1 MRTVIGKA
9 PGRICLL
16 GDNAD
21 LLEKPAIAAAVSA
34 ILAVE
39 IRQRDDDVVTL
50 TGSDIGF
57 QESFHVGDN
66 LEFDSPLRYVKAV
79 YARFAD
85 RLHQGFDLTVHSEIP
100 VSAGLSSSTALCI
113 ASIRALEELGGIQHS
128 TDEIAELSFQIERYD
143 LDVECGR
150 MDQYAIAYGGV
161 TYIQTGDQA
170 GVEPLAIP
178 SLPILVADTQETHDT
193 QALQKWLR
201 RRIAQDDPSLMGPL
215 NKVVGLVD
223 EGRGAI
229 LENDLEKL
237 GAIMDRQQ
245 PLELAMGT
253 STDRLEHFCQVARQA
268 GAWGGKQM
276 GAGGGGCVIALCP
289 PDRMQVVRRAL
300 EELGAPVWD
309 FDIIPPTDTG
319 KSRSLGGEVR

>member
-1 MRTVIGKA
+1 MTSVIGKA

-39 IRQRDDDVVTL
+39 VEKRDDDLVVL
-50 TGSDIGF
+50 TGADIGF
-57 QESFHVGDN
+57 QESFHLGDPVA
-66 LEFDSPLRYVKAV
+66 LDSPLKYVKAV
-79 YARFAD
+79 YARLAD
-85 RLHQGFDLTVHSEIP
+85 RLEHGFDLTIHSEIP

-113 ASIRALEELGGIQHS
+113 ASIRALQQLSGVTYT

-161 TYIQTGDQA
+161 TYIQTGDEA
-170 GVEPLAIP
+170 GVERLPVP
-178 SLPILVADTQETHDT
+178 SLPVLVADTQESHDT

-201 RRIAQDDPSLMGPL
+201 RRIAEGDPSLMGPL
-215 NKVVGLVD
+215 DQVVALVE
-223 EGRGAI
+223 EGRAAI
-229 LENDLEKL
+229 LDDDLGSL

-245 PLELAMGT
+245 ALELAMGT
-253 STDRLEHFCQVARQA
+253 STDRLELFCQTARQT
-268 GAWGGKQM
+268 GAWGAKQM
-276 GAGGGGCVIALCP
+276 GAGGGGCMIALCP
-289 PDRMQVVRRAL
+289 PDQIETVRSAL
-300 EELGAPVWD
+300 VTLGAPVWD
-309 FDIIPPTDTG
+309 FDIVPPTDA
-319 KSRSLGGEVR
+319 S

>member
-1 MRTVIGKA
+1 MTSVIGKA

-34 ILAVE
+34 ILVVE

-50 TGSDIGF
+50 TGTEIGF
-57 QESFHVGDN
+57 QESFRLGDN
-66 LEFDSPLRYVKAV
+66 IELDSPLRYVKAV

-85 RLHQGFDLTVHSEIP
+85 SLHQGFDLTIHSEIP

-113 ASIRALEELGGIQHS
+113 ASIRALQKLCEVELD

-201 RRIAQDDPSLMGPL
+201 RRIAENDPSLLGPL
-215 NKVVGLVD
+215 NKVVALVE
-223 EGRGAI
+223 EGRRAI
-229 LENDLEKL
+229 LEDGLEKL
-237 GAIMDRQQ
+237 GEIMDRQQ
-245 PLELAMGT
+245 ALELAMGT
-253 STDRLEHFCQVARQA
+253 STDRLERFCQIARQG
-268 GAWGGKQM
+268 GAWGAKQM

-289 PDRMQVVRRAL
+289 PDRIDSVRSAL
-300 EELGAPVWD
+300 VTLGAPVWD
-309 FDIIPPTDTG
+309 FDIIPPTTA
-319 KSRSLGGEVR
+319 S